1 MQRSKMNQTFTT
13 MKILGIILIVA
24 GIVMFLVTG
33 ISYTTEETVIDAG
46 PLEVNAE
53 SEESLN
59 WPPYAGGIAVIAGF
73 VLLAVGRKK

>member
-1 MQRSKMNQTFTT
+1 MNQTFTT

>member
-1 MQRSKMNQTFTT
+1 

-24 GIVMFLVTG
+24 GIVMFLITG

-46 PLEVNAE
+46 PIEVNAE
-53 SEESLN
+53 SEESVN